1 MPASLKNGVPVKNP
15 WNDVKIGDFV
25 TVDYGSKDGRQI
37 HLLYVVKVNG
47 TVNFVSLTD
56 PTCYWEN
63 MGPYM
68 EREKESEML
77 KLRNILGDGDE
88 IVVHRN

>member
-1 MPASLKNGVPVKNP
+1 M
-15 WNDVKIGDFV
+15 
-25 TVDYGSKDGRQI
+25 
-37 HLLYVVKVNG
+37 
-47 TVNFVSLTD
+47 VNFVSLTD